1 MGRGRVTS
9 QQRELFEDY
18 DGFVEKF
25 KPKKTT
31 DDCYTPPEVYEI
43 IRDWACAEYGI
54 DPDAIVRP
62 FWPGGDYE
70 SFDYPDGCCVV
81 DNPPFSML
89 VKIQRFYLDEGIP
102 FFLFAPSL
110 TCLSGASLCMDV
122 CHVVCDAKITYENGA
137 AVPTSFV
144 TSYDEGIVARTAPEL
159 GKAINA
165 KVDELHR
172 REHVELPKYDYPDYV
187 VTAAMMQRWSK
198 YGIEFEV
205 RREDCAHIRKLDA
218 QKERGKW
225 IFGSGL
231 LLSERAAAERAAA
244 ERAAAERA
252 AAERA
257 AAERARAHV
266 WELSDRERAI
276 VSMLGGDI

>member
-1 MGRGRVTS
+1 MLVANQTS
-9 QQRELFEDY
+9 RNRQLFEDY

-31 DDCYTPPEVYEI
+31 DDCYTPPEVYEVT
-43 IRDWACAEYGI
+43 RDWACAEYGI
-54 DPDAIVRP
+54 DPEKVVRP
-62 FWPGGDYE
+62 FYPGGDYE
-70 SFDYPDGCCVV
+70 SFDYSGGAVV
-81 DNPPFSML
+81 LDNPPFSIIS
-89 VKIQRFYLDEGIP
+89 KITAFYLDNGIP
-102 FFLFAPSL
+102 FFLFCPSL
-110 TCLSGASLCMDV
+110 TTFASTRVCMRC
-122 CHVVCDAKITYENGA
+122 CHILCDANIEYENGA
-137 AVPTSFV
+137 VVRTGFV
-144 TSYDEGIVARTAPEL
+144 TSYDEGIVARTAPAL

-172 REHVELPKYDYPDYV
+172 RERVEIFKYEYSDYV

-218 QKERGKW
+218 QKERGKA

-231 LLSERAAAERAAA
+231 LLS
-244 ERAAAERA
+244 ERA

-266 WELSDRERAI
+266 WELSDRELEM
-276 VSMLGGDI
+276 VKMLGGDS

>member
-1 MGRGRVTS
+1 MARHGATS
-9 QQRELFEDY
+9 QNRQLFEDY

-31 DDCYTPPEVYEI
+31 DDCYTPPEVYEVI
-43 IRDWACAEYGI
+43 KDWACAEYGI
-54 DPDAIVRP
+54 DPAIIVRP
-62 FWPGGDYE
+62 FYPGGDYE
-70 SFDYPDGCCVV
+70 AEDYDGKVV
-81 DNPPFSML
+81 LDNPPFSIIS
-89 VKIQRFYLDEGIP
+89 KIQRFYLDHDVP

-110 TCLSGASLCMDV
+110 TCFGSASVCMEV
-122 CHVVCDAKITYENGA
+122 THVICDCNIEYENGA
-137 AVPTSFV
+137 VVRTSFV
-144 TSYDEGIVARTAPEL
+144 TNLGGDVVARTAPGL
-159 GKAINA
+159 TRLVNA

-172 REHVELPKYDYPDYV
+172 RERVYLPKYEYPDEI
-187 VTAAMMQRWSK
+187 VTAAMMQRWAK
-198 YGIEFEV
+198 YGVEFEV
-205 RREDCAHIRKLDA
+205 RRGDCCRVSRLDA
-218 QKERGKW
+218 NPKKG
-225 IFGSGL
+225 IYGGGL
-231 LLSERAAAERAAA
+231 MLS